1 MIEKIVGEA
10 ATKDS
15 CCPDLDYKTRIF
27 GFCITFG
34 IGVLCYMFSLSVFLI
49 PYLFGLVFT
58 TGSICSTMATFF
70 LCGPKKQWKNMMKP
84 YRATISLVFLGTI
97 VATVVLG
104 FILSGNKIVIALL
117 AAAQFCAMVWYAL
130 SYIPFGRKFCGTC
143 LKTCCCKDKEGSY
156 SEI

>member
-1 MIEKIVGEA
+1 M
-10 ATKDS
+10 
-15 CCPDLDYKTRIF
+15 
-27 GFCITFG
+27 
-34 IGVLCYMFSLSVFLI
+34 SLFVF
-49 PYLFGLVFT
+49 PELFGLVFT

-97 VATVVLG
+97 VATVVIG
-104 FILSGNKIVIALL
+104 IIWSESTIVIALL
-117 AAAQFCAMVWYAL
+117 AAAQFCAMVWDVL

-143 LKTCCCKDKEGSY
+143 LKTCCCTDEEVSY

>member
-10 ATKDS
+10 STKDS
-15 CCPDLDYKTRIF
+15 CCPDLDYKTRIV

-34 IGVLCYMFSLSVFLI
+34 IGILCYMFSFPLI
-49 PYLFGLVFT
+49 LATPKFFGLVFT

-84 YRATISLVFLGTI
+84 YRAVVSLVFLGTI
-97 VATVVLG
+97 VATVVFG
-104 FILSGNKIVIALL
+104 FILSGSTLVVAIL

-130 SYIPFGRKFCGTC
+130 SYIPYGRKFCGTC
-143 LKTCCCKDKEGSY
+143 LKSCCCNKEGSY

>member
-10 ATKDS
+10 STKDS
-15 CCPDLDYKTRIF
+15 CCPDLDYKTRIV

-34 IGVLCYMFSLSVFLI
+34 IGILCYMFSFPLI
-49 PYLFGLVFT
+49 LATPYFFGLVFT
-58 TGSICSTMATFF
+58 SGSICSTMATFF

-84 YRATISLVFLGTI
+84 YRAVVSLVFLGTI
-97 VATVVLG
+97 VATVVFG
-104 FILSGNKIVIALL
+104 FILSGSTLVVAIL

-130 SYIPFGRKFCGTC
+130 SYIPYGRKFCGTC
-143 LKTCCCKDKEGSY
+143 LKSCCCNKEGSY

>member
-10 ATKDS
+10 STKDS
-15 CCPDLDYKTRIF
+15 CCPDLDYKTRIV

-34 IGVLCYMFSLSVFLI
+34 IGILCYMFSFPLI
-49 PYLFGLVFT
+49 LGTPYFFGLVFT
-58 TGSICSTMATFF
+58 SGSICSTMATFF

-84 YRATISLVFLGTI
+84 YRAVVSLVFLGTI
-97 VATVVLG
+97 VATVVFG
-104 FILSGNKIVIALL
+104 FILSGSTLVVAIL

-130 SYIPFGRKFCGTC
+130 SYIPYGRKFCGTC
-143 LKTCCCKDKEGSY
+143 LKSCCCDKEGSY

>member
-10 ATKDS
+10 STKDS
-15 CCPDLDYKTRIF
+15 CCPDLDYKTRIV

-34 IGVLCYMFSLSVFLI
+34 IGILCYMFSFPLI
-49 PYLFGLVFT
+49 LGTPKFFGLVFT
-58 TGSICSTMATFF
+58 SGSICSTMATFF

-84 YRATISLVFLGTI
+84 YRAVVSLVFLGTI
-97 VATVVLG
+97 VATVVFG
-104 FILSGNKIVIALL
+104 FIFSGSTLVVAIL

-130 SYIPFGRKFCGTC
+130 SYIPYGRKFCGTC
-143 LKTCCCKDKEGSY
+143 LKSCCCNKEGSY